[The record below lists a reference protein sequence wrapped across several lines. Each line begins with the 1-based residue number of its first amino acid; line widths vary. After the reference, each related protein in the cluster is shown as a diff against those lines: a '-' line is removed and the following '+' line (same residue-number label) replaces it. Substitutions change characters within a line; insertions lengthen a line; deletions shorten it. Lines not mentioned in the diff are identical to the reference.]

1 MILQSKNATIE
12 AAIARLRDVTP
23 GALGDKERAVCAAV
37 QEALSDFCR
46 QEVEFAQ
53 AVLDS
58 DEGFDACLKKVVANV
73 GGCLS
78 DVEAYRR
85 AVAFYFPG
93 AEVRVT
99 MRIDLV
105 GKAAD
110 LQSAEKSAE
119 TGAALNL
126 SLDDLFS

>member
-1 MILQSKNATIE
+1 MILQSKEATIE
-12 AAIARLRDVTP
+12 AAIARLRDVKPAT
-23 GALGDKERAVCAAV
+23 LGNKERAVCAAV

-46 QEVEFAQ
+46 QEAEFAQ
-53 AVLDS
+53 AVLDN
-58 DEGFDACLKKVVANV
+58 DGGFGDCLREVVKNT
-73 GGCLS
+73 GSCLS

-85 AVAFYFPG
+85 AVHYYFPG

-99 MRIDLV
+99 MRVDLV

-110 LQSAEKSAE
+110 LQSAEKTAE
-119 TGAALNL
+119 PAGALNL

>member
-1 MILQSKNATIE
+1 MILQSKDATVE
-12 AAIARLRDVTP
+12 AAIARLRDVKT
-23 GALGDKERAVCAAV
+23 GALGQKERAVCAAV

-58 DEGFDACLKKVVANV
+58 DDGFDDCLRAVVKDV
-73 GGCLS
+73 GSCLS

-85 AVAFYFPG
+85 AVQFYFPG

-99 MRIDLV
+99 MRVDLV
-105 GKAAD
+105 GNAAD
-110 LQSAEKSAE
+110 LQSDGKSAE